1 MGRTSSLVRLV
12 LVGGLHGRGRVTLVK
27 SISPKFCQ
35 INLSHI
41 IQVIYSV
48 DKYTNVRCQNE
59 TNTHQKLQ
67 L

>member
-35 INLSHI
+35 IIMPRLLASYI
-41 IQVIYSV
+41 V
-48 DKYTNVRCQNE
+48 
-59 TNTHQKLQ
+59 
-67 L
+67 